1 MKMILRYAA
10 AAALTGAAVFAV
22 ATPSDARHFRHGHAA
37 LGGFA
42 AGALLGAAAAN
53 AGGYYYYDDPGY
65 AYAPGYAYEDDS
77 YAYVPAPTYRYRAYG
92 HPYDC
97 KVDLG
102 YGRWDYTQ
110 C

>member
-1 MKMILRYAA
+1 MKTIVRYAA
-10 AAALTGAAVFAV
+10 VAAVTGAVVLA
-22 ATPSDARHFRHGHAA
+22 ATAPSEARHWRHGHAA

-42 AGALLGAAAAN
+42 AGAFLGAAAAT
-53 AGGYYYYDDPGY
+53 AGGYYYAPGY
-65 AYAPGYAYEDDS
+65 AYGPGYVYEDDS
-77 YAYVPAPTYRYRAYG
+77 YAYVPARSYRYRAYG

-97 KVDLG
+97 RVDLG